1 MEYVGFVF
9 GLFGLLAYIQLSSL
23 KKRVIALE
31 EELAGIAGTSSFEER
46 RALLDAVETYVGK
59 QVIIELK
66 EDCKDKDIVLY
77 GNSKHGTNTILDA
90 DGDWILV
97 RIDSAKGSKEKLIR
111 AGSVQGISLVN
122 ELRSASE
129 SASIER

>member
-9 GLFGLLAYIQLSSL
+9 GIFGLLAYLQLSSL
-23 KKRVIALE
+23 KKKVNTLE

-46 RALLDAVETYVGK
+46 RALLEAIDAYIGK
-59 QVIIELK
+59 QVILDLK
-66 EDCKDKDIVLY
+66 EDCGDVDIAMY

-90 DGDWILV
+90 DGDWLLV

-111 AGSVQGISLVN
+111 AGSVQRISLVN
-122 ELRSASE
+122 EM
-129 SASIER
+129 

>member
-9 GLFGLLAYIQLSSL
+9 GIFGLLAYIQLSSL
-23 KKRVIALE
+23 KKRVVALE

-46 RALLDAVETYVGK
+46 KALLDAVEAYIGK
-59 QVIIELK
+59 QVILDLK
-66 EDCKDKDIVLY
+66 EDCEDVDIVMY

-90 DGDWILV
+90 DGDWLLV

-111 AGSVQGISLVN
+111 AGSVQRISLVN
-122 ELRSASE
+122 EG
-129 SASIER
+129 